1 MWKQTKFVYVALQS
15 SFLCEADTVIGIL
28 LGRDYPKDETYAKNV
43 KMKDR
48 KRRFL
53 INIIMK
59 QQK

>member
-1 MWKQTKFVYVALQS
+1 MLLSNPSSVKQTL
-15 SFLCEADTVIGIL
+15 IGIL
-28 LGRDYPKDETYAKNV
+28 LGKDYPKDATYAKNV

-48 KRRFL
+48 KLRFL

>member
-1 MWKQTKFVYVALQS
+1 MKSVFVAFS
-15 SFLCEADTVIGIL
+15 SFLCETDSVIGIL
-28 LGRDYPKDETYAKNV
+28 LGKDYPKDATYAKNV

-48 KRRFL
+48 KPRVL